1 VTSQVAVMNLSGVAI
16 ASDTA
21 VTTWDEESR
30 SYKVLG
36 DVPKIYFP
44 GDPHRFVIVHSN
56 ATQISGVPHRL
67 HISEWFA
74 SLGKTLPTLQAYVDA
89 YMTWSSSERRMSSLQ
104 GESSTL
110 NFMLNEAL
118 HDLKYS
124 LESSLTWY
132 KEPEGTDRKKKLALE
147 KFLSE
152 RVAQFYS
159 QLEGLESYPGLSDKH
174 ANELLRNSGIDLEEK
189 VNYIFSELPLK
200 VETTLEI
207 KNLSHLIISRK
218 RVFESDSNLGFIGFG
233 EDEAFPSVIRLNCRG
248 IYGGGLRASTEEGR
262 ALSPIDDKSSIAYF
276 AQFNSMW
283 GFVNGVTAAVK
294 TKYSG
299 LIEEVV
305 EREFGHTTDELIGR
319 KIALEIEDEVQQFAQ
334 ATFISPFLNTLE
346 AMGMNGLA
354 DVAESLVG
362 LQATSTYG
370 NAGAAT
376 VGGVIEVVTID
387 RVSGVTW
394 RKSLAT

>member
-1 VTSQVAVMNLSGVAI
+1 MTSQVAVMNLSGVAI

-21 VTTWDEESR
+21 ITTWDEESR

-44 GDPHRFVIVHSN
+44 GEPHRFVIIHSN
-56 ATQISGVPHRL
+56 ASQISGVPHRL

-104 GESSTL
+104 GEISTL
-110 NFMLNEAL
+110 NLMLNEAL
-118 HDLKYS
+118 YELKYS
-124 LESSLTWY
+124 LESDLTWY
-132 KEPEGTDRKKKLALE
+132 KEPDGTDRKKKLALE
-147 KFLSE
+147 KYLSE
-152 RVAQFYS
+152 RVAHFFS
-159 QLEGLESYPGLSDKH
+159 QLEGLESYPGFSDKQ
-174 ANELLRNSGIDLEEK
+174 ANELLRTGGIDLEDK
-189 VNYIFSELPLK
+189 VSYIFSELPLK
-200 VETTLEI
+200 PETTQEI
-207 KNLSHLIISRK
+207 KDSSYLIISRK
-218 RVFESDSNLGFIGFG
+218 RNFRSDSNLGFIGFG
-233 EDEAFPSVIRLNCRG
+233 EDEAFPGVIRLNCRG
-248 IYGGGLRASTEEGR
+248 IYGGGLRAATEEAR
-262 ALSPIDDKSSIAYF
+262 TLSPIDNTSSIAYF

-283 GFVNGVTAAVK
+283 GFVNGVTAAIK
-294 TKYSG
+294 SKYSD

-305 EREFGHTTDELIGR
+305 EKEFGHTTEELIGR
-319 KIALEIEDEVQQFAQ
+319 KLALEIEDEVQQFAQ
-334 ATFISPFLNTLE
+334 TTFVSPFLNTLE

-387 RVSGVTW
+387 RVSGVAW
-394 RKSLAT
+394 RKSLAD

>member
-1 VTSQVAVMNLSGVAI
+1 MNLSGVAI
-16 ASDTA
+16 ASDTV

-44 GDPHRFVIVHSN
+44 GDSHRFVIVHSN
-56 ATQISGVPHRL
+56 AAQISGVPHRL

-110 NFMLNEAL
+110 NHMLNEGL
-118 HDLKYS
+118 DELKYS
-124 LESSLTWY
+124 LKSALGWY
-132 KEPEGTDRKKKLALE
+132 NEPEGTDRKKKLALE

-152 RVAQFYS
+152 RVAQFFS

-174 ANELLRNSGIDLEEK
+174 ANELLRNGGIDLEDK
-189 VNYIFSELPLK
+189 VNYLFSELPLK
-200 VETTLEI
+200 AETTLEI

-218 RVFESDSNLGFIGFG
+218 RAFASDSNLGFIGFG
-233 EDEAFPSVIRLNCRG
+233 EDEVFPSVIRLNCRG
-248 IYGGGLRASTEEGR
+248 IYGGGLRASTEHVR
-262 ALSPIDDKSSIAYF
+262 TLSPIDDRSGVAYF

-283 GFVNGVTAAVK
+283 GFVHGVTAAIQ

-305 EREFGHTTDELIGR
+305 EREFGHTTDELIGQ
-319 KIALEIEDEVQQFAQ
+319 KLALEIEDEVQQFAQ

-387 RVSGVTW
+387 RVRD
-394 RKSLAT
+394 RKSVV